1 MQSLLQWIKALEWK
15 TTLLSWSDGNWKG
28 SGADGGGS
36 ELGLSEAA
44 PLFRGAA
51 GADFEI
57 KGELWIPY
65 RPLSLTCGNTI
76 PRRRTQKN
84 CFDRFEGM
92 LASHPN
98 YKDKKKKKRQF
109 KHRMSG
115 TCFRTHPGEQQDT
128 AGRRNKRIPE
138 KIIFPTRPFYSLA
151 INSGFLDLQ
160 KTTTL
165 LHF

>member
-98 YKDKKKKKRQF
+98 YKDRKEKKKKDSLSIACLAHASGHALESSRTLLGGGIKGSQKR
-109 KHRMSG
+109 SSS
-115 TCFRTHPGEQQDT
+115 QQD
-128 AGRRNKRIPE
+128 P
-138 KIIFPTRPFYSLA
+138 S
-151 INSGFLDLQ
+151 
-160 KTTTL
+160 TL
-165 LHF
+165 LL